1 MNIEEFNE
9 KQQTPENDNSPA
21 SDTNPKSTDENVDD
35 VKSASDNASK
45 LEDRNSP
52 EENLNENQDDK
63 DEQQKSSLET
73 ETQSPA
79 DSNSEKGKELNADQ
93 EVDLKSA
100 EEEKPGDVKAEE
112 EPKEEQEENESS
124 VIEDNSSGFSEQDDL
139 LPPAQ
144 SPYEEDEDEDE
155 PDYSA
160 LSKDQLVAELERLLT
175 EFDVQKIRKRVESI
189 KSQFYKK
196 HQKDIAKAK
205 EAFLADGGDEK
216 DFNPDADAAN
226 EAFNGFMQLYRDK
239 RLAYLNQLEQAKKD
253 NLAARFDV
261 IEGIKNLINK
271 EESLNQTFQE
281 FRALQDR
288 WRELGKV
295 PQNDVK
301 TIWEKYHFAVEQFY
315 DYVKINKELRDLDL
329 RKNLDQK
336 LTLCENA
343 EKLLLED
350 SVVKA
355 FKTLQDYHQKWREIG
370 PVPRDKKEEVWERFK
385 EATVKVNKRHQEFF
399 ENLKKD
405 QQKNLESKEE
415 LCKRVEEI
423 NKLNLVKPKKWEEKS
438 KEIIDIQKLWKTIG
452 FAPKKYNSEVYQ
464 RFKQACDAFFDAKR
478 EFFSSKHSEEQEN
491 LDKKTELC
499 LQAEAMKDSTDWK
512 KTTAEFIKLQQTWKK
527 IGPVPRRHSEA
538 IWKRFR
544 SACDFFFD
552 AKKDFF
558 SNSDK
563 RQEDNLKLKE
573 ELIEKVKQ
581 YELSGDDEADLKTL
595 SDFQKDWS
603 EIGFVPFNKKD
614 DIQKEFRQAINKHF
628 DSMKIEDEKRN
639 LMNFRN
645 KIDNWMDNERLKKK
659 ISPERNKIINKIK
672 DLENEITLYEN
683 NIGFFD
689 NSKSSN
695 ALVDEIKGKIER
707 AKKRIDLL
715 RKKLNILDEMDD

>member
-1 MNIEEFNE
+1 MNTEEFND
-9 KQQTPENDNSPA
+9 KQQTPENSSSPA
-21 SDTNPKSTDENVDD
+21 SESNAQSTDENVDKKQIAD
-35 VKSASDNASK
+35 EPVSIEKI
-45 LEDRNSP
+45 ED
-52 EENLNENQDDK
+52 
-63 DEQQKSSLET
+63 
-73 ETQSPA
+73 QS
-79 DSNSEKGKELNADQ
+79 
-93 EVDLKSA
+93 
-100 EEEKPGDVKAEE
+100 EEKDQSNDLEEKIENTAESD
-112 EPKEEQEENESS
+112 ENES
-124 VIEDNSSGFSEQDDL
+124 FSEQDDL

-175 EFDVQKIRKRVESI
+175 EFEVQKIRKRVESI

-196 HQKDIAKAK
+196 HQKDILKAK
-205 EAFLADGGDEK
+205 EAFLAEGGDEK
-216 DFNPDADAAN
+216 DFNPDVDSSN
-226 EAFNGFMQLYRDK
+226 EAFNNFMQVYKDK
-239 RLAYLNQLEQAKKD
+239 RTAFIDQIEQSKKD
-253 NLAARFDV
+253 NLAARVDV

-288 WRELGKV
+288 WREIGKV
-295 PQNDVK
+295 SQGDVK
-301 TIWEKYHFAVEQFY
+301 SIWEKYHFAVEQFY

-336 LTLCENA
+336 SELCEKA

-355 FKTLQDYHQKWREIG
+355 FKKLQDYHQKWREIG

-385 EATVKVNKRHQEFF
+385 EATLKVNKRHQEFF

-438 KEIIDIQKLWKTIG
+438 KEIIEIQKLWKTIG

-478 EFFSSKHSEEQEN
+478 DYFSSKHTDEQEN
-491 LDKKTELC
+491 LEKKTELC
-499 LQAEAMKDSTDWK
+499 LQAEAMKESKDWK
-512 KTTAEFIKLQQTWKK
+512 KTTADFIQLQQTWKK

-544 SACDFFFD
+544 GACDAFFE
-552 AKKDFF
+552 AKKEFF
-558 SNSDK
+558 SNADE
-563 RQEDNLKLKE
+563 RQEENLKKKE
-573 ELIEKVKQ
+573 ELIDKVKQ
-581 YELSGDDEADLKTL
+581 FELSGNDEADLKTL

-614 DIQKEFRQAINKHF
+614 EIQKEFRQAINKHF

-645 KIDNWMDNERLKKK
+645 KIENWMDNERLKKK
-659 ISPERNKIINKIK
+659 VTPERNKIINKIK

-715 RKKLNILDEMDD
+715 RKKLQVLDEMDD

>member
-1 MNIEEFNE
+1 MNNEEFND
-9 KQQTPENDNSPA
+9 KQQTPEDSNPPA
-21 SDTNPKSTDENVDD
+21 SGTSKESTDENVEKQQQTEELENNKDLTEQS
-35 VKSASDNASK
+35 VSLSDEK
-45 LEDRNSP
+45 EQP
-52 EENLNENQDDK
+52 NEKN
-63 DEQQKSSLET
+63 E
-73 ETQSPA
+73 A
-79 DSNSEKGKELNADQ
+79 
-93 EVDLKSA
+93 
-100 EEEKPGDVKAEE
+100 
-112 EPKEEQEENESS
+112 ESS
-124 VIEDNSSGFSEQDDL
+124 EQTSGNYSEQDEL

-175 EFDVQKIRKRVESI
+175 EFEVQKIRKRVESI
-189 KSQFYKK
+189 KTQFYKK

-205 EAFLADGGDEK
+205 EVFLADGGEEK
-216 DFNPDADAAN
+216 DFNPDVDSAN
-226 EAFNGFMQLYRDK
+226 EAFNNFMQIYRDK
-239 RLAYLNQLEQAKKD
+239 RIAYLDQIEQSKKD
-253 NLAARFDV
+253 SLSARNDV

-288 WRELGKV
+288 WREIGKV

-301 TIWEKYHFAVEQFY
+301 SIWEKYHFAVEQFY
-315 DYVKINKELRDLDL
+315 DFVKINKELRDLDL

-336 LTLCENA
+336 VELCAKA
-343 EKLLLED
+343 EQLLLED

-370 PVPRDKKEEVWERFK
+370 PVPRDKKEEVWERFR

-438 KEIIDIQKLWKTIG
+438 KEIIEIQKLWKKIG
-452 FAPKKYNSEVYQ
+452 FAPKKFNSEIYQ

-478 EFFSSKHSEEQEN
+478 DFFSSKHSDEQVN

-499 LQAEAMKDSTDWK
+499 LQAETMKDSTDWK
-512 KTTAEFIKLQQTWKK
+512 KTTADFIKLQKTWKQ

-544 SACDFFFD
+544 SACDAFFD

-558 SNSDK
+558 SNADQ

-573 ELIEKVKQ
+573 DLIAKVKEF
-581 YELSGDDEADLKTL
+581 ELSGNDEADLKTL

-628 DSMKIEDEKRN
+628 DS
-639 LMNFRN
+639 
-645 KIDNWMDNERLKKK
+645 
-659 ISPERNKIINKIK
+659 
-672 DLENEITLYEN
+672 
-683 NIGFFD
+683 
-689 NSKSSN
+689 
-695 ALVDEIKGKIER
+695 A
-707 AKKRIDLL
+707 
-715 RKKLNILDEMDD
+715 